1 MPSFH
6 GPGRTIVVRYIFFGM
21 ITIRQI
27 AETIEAA
34 RASAL
39 PGREASAVNDVLS
52 SIFARRLRSDRR
64 QRWCEPENRRRHRHH
79 FGDARLTWG
88 GSRQYRG

>member
-1 MPSFH
+1 MVH
-6 GPGRTIVVRYIFFGM
+6 ARGRTIGVRYIFSGM
-21 ITIRQI
+21 ITIKKI

-39 PGREASAVNDVLS
+39 PGREVSAVNDVLS

-64 QRWCEPENRRRHRHH
+64 QRWSEPENRRRHRH
-79 FGDARLTWG
+79 FGDGRLTAHA
-88 GSRQYRG
+88 SRDSTS